1 MLAST
6 IRQTQQLCR
15 TITSK
20 SWVNRHKNDV
30 YVKQA
35 AKDDLRSRSAYKLIE
50 LQERFRFIQSHDYV
64 IDLGSTPGGWSL
76 ATARI
81 LSPQGLLCSVDLL
94 PMVGIQENV
103 DAHFILGDFQA
114 KATQDAILAL
124 GASKGRHKVDVVLSD
139 MLQNTSGHAQQDHFR
154 SIDLCLTA
162 LEFSQ
167 AVLKPG
173 GSFCAKYLQGSDEVE
188 FIQAI
193 RKAFEVVKIVKP
205 KASRS
210 ESSEIFVV
218 ARGCIGVR
226 DKEVL

>member
-1 MLAST
+1 MLEVST
-6 IRQTQQLCR
+6 VQRTLKLCR

-20 SWVNRHKNDV
+20 AWVTRHKKDV

-50 LQERFRFIQSHDYV
+50 LQDRFRFIHAHDYV

-81 LSPQGLLCSVDLL
+81 LSPKGLLCSVDLL
-94 PMVGIQENV
+94 PMMSIQENV

-139 MLQNTSGHAQQDHFR
+139 MLRNSSGHAQQDHFR
-154 SIDLCLTA
+154 SMDLCFTA

-167 AVLKPG
+167 TVLKVG
-173 GSFCAKYLQGSDEVE
+173 GSLCVKYLRGSDEAE
-188 FIQAI
+188 LMSQLKQSFD
-193 RKAFEVVKIVKP
+193 VVKVVKP
-205 KASRS
+205 KASRN
-210 ESSEIFVV
+210 ESAEMYVL
-218 ARGCIGVR
+218 AQGCKG
-226 DKEVL
+226 